1 MRTGR
6 RMGHGGMLIAL
17 MGLLV
22 LAGGAAGAAVDLGPD
37 LVLFNG
43 KIVTMDGRSSVVEAL
58 AVKDGRFVTV
68 GSAREVLVLATPRTQ
83 RVDLRGRAVIPGLY
97 DTHNHM
103 LSTGIARRRVDLS
116 RARSIQDVLDAVAA
130 RVRASRPGEWIVAS
144 GGWHEGLLRERRFP
158 TREEI
163 DRVAPNNPVYIP
175 RGGHNAVV
183 NSLAF
188 KLAGITKDTAS
199 PGGGGVFV
207 KDVRTGELTGH
218 VIGEPAFSRI
228 LRLIP
233 PLPQPELVEIL
244 REVTALYNAA
254 GITSVIDPGLRTPHE
269 LRAYQAAWQQGK
281 LTVRVNAMIR
291 IEPRAISAEEA
302 IRRIDQ
308 WWVSTGFG
316 NDMLRISG
324 IKMSLDG
331 GVETGYMREPYA
343 HFDDPQHP
351 RGIQSFPTEALKQV
365 VLAAAQRGWQVGIH
379 NVGDAAIDS
388 FLEAMEFVDRQVSL
402 KGRRFTL
409 IHGMMARPE
418 QLQRVKALDLV
429 VTGQHALNYRLTG
442 GFLRYWGP
450 ERAARSIPFRWFLD
464 AGLTVGAG
472 TDSPVGPYDPFLAM
486 WGMVTR
492 QTAAWGAR
500 GPEQRVTVA
509 EALRMYT
516 TGSAYV
522 AFEEGVKG
530 SIEPGKLADLVVLS
544 DDLLTV
550 PTDRIK
556 DVKPVKTMLGGRWVY
571 EAPGS

>member
-68 GSAREVLVLATPRTQ
+68 GSAREVLALATPRTQ

-144 GGWHEGLLRERRFP
+144 G
-158 TREEI
+158 
-163 DRVAPNNPVYIP
+163 
-175 RGGHNAVV
+175 
-183 NSLAF
+183 LAF